1 MRPANSTRTVQ
12 SIARPAALRWF
23 ATRRLKV
30 AAAGATVALLLGPAA
45 PWLAPAPGGQAIQ
58 DGRGT
63 LLIYQDGRTAS
74 LSVEIVA
81 TPESRA
87 KGLMFRTSMP
97 ENSGMLFAFEA
108 DGRWAFWMKNTYIPL
123 SIGFI
128 DSRLRLLE
136 VLDMQVAPDPA
147 NGPFTVYE
155 PKSTYR
161 YALEVN
167 QGYFRRH
174 GISPGARMELIPA
187 K

>member
-1 MRPANSTRTVQ
+1 MQSHSKPPAFRRWDARPRTT
-12 SIARPAALRWF
+12 RPAA
-23 ATRRLKV
+23 
-30 AAAGATVALLLGPAA
+30 AAACALVMLLLGPAA
-45 PWLAPAPGGQAIQ
+45 PHLSPAPAGQAPG

-63 LLIYQDGRTAS
+63 LLIHQDGRSVS

-81 TPESRA
+81 TPESRGR
-87 KGLMFRTSMP
+87 GLMFRTSMA
-97 ENSGMLFAFEA
+97 ENAGMLFVFEA

-128 DSRLRLLE
+128 DSRWRLLE

-174 GISPGARMELIPA
+174 GITPGARMELIPA